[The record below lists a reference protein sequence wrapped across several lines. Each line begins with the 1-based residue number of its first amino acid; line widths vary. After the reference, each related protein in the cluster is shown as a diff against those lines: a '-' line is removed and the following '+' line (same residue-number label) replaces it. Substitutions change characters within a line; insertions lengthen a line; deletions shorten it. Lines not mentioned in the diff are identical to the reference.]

1 VAESEYATSGLRL
14 SQKWYLGPVVCRA
27 CTVESSCFGN
37 ERRAT
42 LAYLWYLWRL
52 FARKVYARAL
62 CQRSTGLYSGPQPR
76 SHQCNCPFT
85 NCNPR
90 PILGAYNP
98 ATMGNQQWFG
108 AVVSFVCPD
117 CEISS
122 LEKVAV
128 KTGQPDREAIEY
140 ALGQRRLACHIC
152 KQAPNPNVLLHF
164 DVHPCT
170 EEDLKNRGFRFRDSQ
185 D

>member
-1 VAESEYATSGLRL
+1 MRVL
-14 SQKWYLGPVVCRA
+14 SVNDLPGCTLDRNPAVTNVTAPSPIAIPV
-27 CTVESSCFGN
+27 
-37 ERRAT
+37 
-42 LAYLWYLWRL
+42 
-52 FARKVYARAL
+52 
-62 CQRSTGLYSGPQPR
+62 
-76 SHQCNCPFT
+76 PFS
-85 NCNPR
+85 
-90 PILGAYNP
+90 GAYNP

-164 DVHPCT
+164 DVHPST

>member
-1 VAESEYATSGLRL
+1 MRVL
-14 SQKWYLGPVVCRA
+14 SVNDLPG
-27 CTVESSCFGN
+27 CT
-37 ERRAT
+37 
-42 LAYLWYLWRL
+42 LD
-52 FARKVYARAL
+52 
-62 CQRSTGLYSGPQPR
+62 RSPAVTNVTAPSPIAILV
-76 SHQCNCPFT
+76 PFS
-85 NCNPR
+85 
-90 PILGAYNP
+90 GAYNP

-128 KTGQPDREAIEY
+128 KTGQPDREAIGY

-164 DVHPCT
+164 DVHPST